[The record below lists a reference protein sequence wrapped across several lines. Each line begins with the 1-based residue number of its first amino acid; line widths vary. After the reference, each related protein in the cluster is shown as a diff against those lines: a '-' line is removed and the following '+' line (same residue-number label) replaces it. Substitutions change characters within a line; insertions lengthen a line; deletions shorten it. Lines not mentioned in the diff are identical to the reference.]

1 MKRVMHW
8 VVLVGRG
15 ILFTLDAMND
25 YFGIP
30 IAVAGGRW
38 VNHIQTPTNYG

>member
-15 ILFTLDAMND
+15 ILFTLVTMND

-30 IAVAGGRW
+30 FVVASGR
-38 VNHIQTPTNYG
+38 